1 MIMDKK
7 PEVQEEDPL
16 RASKHRVIG
25 MPPTIPNYREIAT
38 AAREQKRGWSWET
51 APDPVDEALIV
62 ETIETEVAV
71 VGGGIAGL
79 AAGARCSELGLKT
92 IVVEK
97 YKGIVARGAHFA
109 CLDSS
114 VMRANGV
121 HIDKAQFARDW
132 MHICGSRVNEEL
144 LWLYVNKSEEAF
156 EWLLGIGGDDVK
168 GNLFG
173 GAYKGPDFTEYYG
186 THIISRKPGS
196 TRYRY
201 TSGSMLMCEM
211 LQNFCLENGG
221 QIIRN
226 TRVVQLDKEGDRVTG
241 FVAVCE
247 DGKYRRFKASNA
259 VILATGDIGG
269 DPEMLAA
276 FCPLGLKCNVNG
288 YFPAGLNTGDGHKM
302 ALWAGA
308 ELETASWALSLHLIA
323 HSMFVFYFLHVNRQG
338 KRYMNEDT
346 WAQAKSIRTL
356 MQPEGDFAYSIF
368 DDKWFDDVGERVKI
382 SGGQF
387 CEPLV
392 TIYGDEWNPD
402 NGVRDYIDRYL
413 QNGTCVKADTIE
425 ELAEKINVPVENLVK
440 TVARYNEMY
449 EKGEDTDYGKRP
461 EMLTSIVKPPFYAL
475 KFGPAL
481 LNVHGGVL
489 IDTEMHV
496 LDKNSKPIPGLF
508 AVGNVAGGLYGVD
521 YPLLLNGNSHGRA
534 VTWARQAADTIV
546 REKNAE

>member
-1 MIMDKK
+1 MDNK
-7 PEVQEEDPL
+7 PEVKEEDPL
-16 RASKHRVIG
+16 EASKHRIIG
-25 MPPTIPNYREIAT
+25 MPPTIPNYHEIA
-38 AAREQKRGWSWET
+38 AAERAKKRGWSWET
-51 APDPVDEALIV
+51 PPEPIDESLIE
-62 ETIETEVAV
+62 ETVETEVAV

-92 IVVEK
+92 VVVEK

-132 MHICGSRVNEEL
+132 MHICGSRVNEDL
-144 LWLYVNKSEEAF
+144 LWLYINKSEAAF
-156 EWLLGIGGDDVK
+156 EWLLCIGGDDVK

-173 GAYKGPDFTEYYG
+173 GAYKGPDFKEYFG

-196 TRYRY
+196 TKYRY
-201 TSGSMLMCEM
+201 TGGSMLMCEM
-211 LQNFCLENGG
+211 LQNFCLDNGG
-221 QIIRN
+221 EIIRN
-226 TRVVQLDKEGDRVTG
+226 TKVVQLDQKDGRVTG
-241 FVAVCE
+241 FVAKGE
-247 DGKYRRFKASNA
+247 DGRYRRFNAKYA

-276 FCPLGLKCNVNG
+276 FCPLGLKCNKNG

-302 ALWAGA
+302 AYWAGA
-308 ELETASWALSLHLIA
+308 QFEPGSWALSLHLIA
-323 HSMFVFYFLHVNRQG
+323 YSMFVFYFLHVNRQG
-338 KRYMNEDT
+338 RRYMNEDT

-356 MQPEGDFAYSIF
+356 MQPDGDFAWSVF
-368 DDKWFDDVGERVKI
+368 DDKWFKEVGERVDI

-392 TIYGDEWNPD
+392 TIYGDKWTDD
-402 NGVRDYIDRYL
+402 NGVKDYIDRYI
-413 QNGTCVKADTIE
+413 QNGTCVTADTIE
-425 ELAEKINVPVENLVK
+425 ELAEKMGVPAENLVK

-449 EKGEDTDYGKRP
+449 EQGRDDDYGKRP

-481 LNVHGGVL
+481 LNVHGGVI
-489 IDTEMHV
+489 IDSDMHV
-496 LDKNSKPIPGLF
+496 LDNDNKIIPGL
-508 AVGNVAGGLYGVD
+508 
-521 YPLLLNGNSHGRA
+521 
-534 VTWARQAADTIV
+534 
-546 REKNAE
+546 